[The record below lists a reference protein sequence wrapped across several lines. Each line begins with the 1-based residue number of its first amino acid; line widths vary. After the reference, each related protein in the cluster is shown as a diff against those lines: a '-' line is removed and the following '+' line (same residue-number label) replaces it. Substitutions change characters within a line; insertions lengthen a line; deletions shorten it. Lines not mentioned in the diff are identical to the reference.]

1 MSAERL
7 VKLLELPS
15 VSGHAGK
22 LAMDLDLRWKSSCHV
37 LPWRR
42 KVAWPADR
50 YP

>member
-22 LAMDLDLRWKSSCHV
+22 LAMGLDLRWTSSCHV
-37 LPWRR
+37 LYWQRE
-42 KVAWPADR
+42 VAWPADR
-50 YP
+50 HP